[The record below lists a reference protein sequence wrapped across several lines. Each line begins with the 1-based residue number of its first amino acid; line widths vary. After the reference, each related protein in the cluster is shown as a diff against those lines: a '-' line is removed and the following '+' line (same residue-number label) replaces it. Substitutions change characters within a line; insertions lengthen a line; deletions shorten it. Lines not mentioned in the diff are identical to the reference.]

1 LQGEGYMKVLLVED
15 NALTRHTIKALLA
28 KLGHEVVAEAESG
41 ETALEYFTK
50 FKPEVVFLDII
61 LPGKSGLEVLE
72 EILGIDPRARVVVIT
87 AVDQDEI
94 DQRLYDKGVHAVLRK
109 PFSFDDFKVL
119 MNGLAPKAAD
129 PSGTLEGIAAAAMER
144 CAERLSR
151 ISAGKWTVVSVR
163 VSHGSMAEIVRD
175 HTISGA
181 SGLAVYFSVG
191 GKYPFSSMIIFKP
204 EDINVVSLGF
214 LGLPQLPGLNQAQEL
229 LFSELA
235 NIILNS
241 VISALSNKLKHGFLP
256 SAPKCLV
263 GEPRFLLEA
272 LCDTLDSGQHYSVA
286 AITLDLKYGEDTA
299 RSEAI
304 VVIPANLAEALA
316 AA

>member
-1 LQGEGYMKVLLVED
+1 MKVLLVED
-15 NALTRHTIKALLA
+15 NALTRHTIKALLT
-28 KLGHEVVAEAESG
+28 KLGHEVVAEAENG
-41 ETALEYFTK
+41 DIALEHFTK

-72 EILGIDPRARVVVIT
+72 EILSMDPKARVVVIT

-109 PFSFDDFKVL
+109 PFSFGDFKVL
-119 MNGLAPKAAD
+119 MKGLGAKGAGQA
-129 PSGTLEGIAAAAMER
+129 GTLEGIASAAMER
-144 CAERLSR
+144 CAGRLSR
-151 ISAGKWTVVSVR
+151 ISAGKWSVVSVR
-163 VSHGSMAEIVRD
+163 VSQGSMEEIVRK

-181 SGLAVYFSVG
+181 SGFAVYFSVA
-191 GKYPFSSMIIFKP
+191 GKYPFTSMVIFKP
-204 EDINVVSLGF
+204 EDIGVVSRGF
-214 LGLPQLPGLNQAQEL
+214 LGLTRLPGLSQAQEL

-256 SAPKCLV
+256 STPKCV
-263 GEPRFLLEA
+263 KGEPRFLLEA
-272 LCDTLDSGQHYSVA
+272 LCETLTSDQLYSVA

-299 RSEAI
+299 RSEAV
-304 VVIPANLAEALA
+304 VVIPEILSEALA